1 MPVIFSE
8 NKIVGIP
15 GNYPL
20 TAENLF
26 RVGLAL
32 CTLLIVD
39 KDIEKPQLSLD
50 ELNFITLS
58 LAVGFMNAGGDVNLK
73 GAGDLNV
80 KCLRKGENWEV
91 IVEPLN
97 ELDVKKLESMLFGRH
112 PIPKK
117 VGEEIGGFE
126 CL

>member
-1 MPVIFSE
+1 MPVIFSG
-8 NKIVGIP
+8 NKIVGVP

-32 CTLLIVD
+32 CTLLVID
-39 KDIEKPQLSLD
+39 KDIEKPTLSID
-50 ELNFITLS
+50 EPNFVTLS
-58 LAVGFMNAGGDVNLK
+58 LAVGFMNAGGNVNLK
-73 GAGDLNV
+73 GEGDIKV
-80 KCLRKGENWEV
+80 KCIKEGENWEV

-117 VGEEIGGFE
+117 VGEGIGEFRV
-126 CL
+126 

>member
-8 NKIVGIP
+8 NKIVGVP

-32 CTLLIVD
+32 CTLLVID
-39 KDIEKPQLSLD
+39 KNIEKPTLSVD
-50 ELNFITLS
+50 EPNFVTLS
-58 LAVGFMNAGGDVNLK
+58 LAVGFMNAGGDVSLK
-73 GAGDLNV
+73 EEGDLKV
-80 KCLRKGENWEV
+80 RCIKEGESWKV
-91 IVEPLN
+91 IVEPLS

-117 VGEEIGGFE
+117 VGEEIGRFE
-126 CL
+126 S

>member
-32 CTLLIVD
+32 CTLLIID
-39 KDIEKPQLSLD
+39 KDIEKPTLFID
-50 ELNFITLS
+50 EPNFVTLS
-58 LAVGFMNAGGDVNLK
+58 LAVGFMNAGGNVSLK
-73 GAGDLNV
+73 GKGDLNV
-80 KCLRKGENWEV
+80 RCSQKWENWEV
-91 IVEPLN
+91 LIEPLS
-97 ELDVKKLESMLFGRH
+97 ELDIKKLESILFGRH
-112 PIPKK
+112 PLPKK
-117 VGEEIGGFE
+117 VGKGIGRF
-126 CL
+126 LAQ